1 MERFDVVAAARPLLE
16 ISLLPQWRKCTT
28 AGSPAS
34 GGTASS
40 IVISAAGCLSRN
52 MSRVGRPTG
61 ARRAAVDSVVFHRED
76 PRTMTTPPA
85 SSSSINDP
93 QRSARAQRAT
103 RFVHSRIGRAA
114 IVGGPAALV
123 LVFMLILRAAA
134 ERERTATALDA
145 HAQQVR
151 AETATFLAY
160 LSDAEAGQRGF
171 LLTRRPVYLA
181 PFVSGRPFLDS
192 SLARIRQLTRENPT
206 QQARL
211 DTLTALA
218 HASLAFMDST
228 VEVRR
233 NLGLDS
239 AIARLETGRGREL
252 MDEIRRI
259 EQSVSDEDA
268 TLLATRLAAADAEHR
283 RTLVWLLVG
292 TVAAIA
298 AALFAN
304 LILADASAD
313 EADTRAAVAARM
325 EKLERSEE
333 MLRSALAAGQTGT
346 WDWDLRENRMTWSDV
361 HEMMFGYRPGTF
373 SGDPDVFF
381 SRVHPDDRAAL
392 MSAIERARDQRLE
405 YVHEFRIE
413 PTPGT
418 THWIVGRGSFF
429 YDDVGQPY
437 RAAGTVADITSRK
450 AVQAEPARTLGA
462 T

>member
-1 MERFDVVAAARPLLE
+1 MPTLPAPTSSTHETAR
-16 ISLLPQWRKCTT
+16 
-28 AGSPAS
+28 SP
-34 GGTASS
+34 
-40 IVISAAGCLSRN
+40 
-52 MSRVGRPTG
+52 
-61 ARRAAVDSVVFHRED
+61 
-76 PRTMTTPPA
+76 
-85 SSSSINDP
+85 
-93 QRSARAQRAT
+93 RAQRAT
-103 RFVHSRIGRAA
+103 RFVRSRIGRAA

-134 ERERTATALDA
+134 ERQRTATALDA

-160 LSDAEAGQRGF
+160 LADAEAGQRGF

-192 SLARIRQLTRENPT
+192 SLARIRQLTRGNPT

-218 HASLAFMDST
+218 HASLAFMDTT

-239 AIARLETGRGREL
+239 AIARIETGRGREL
-252 MDEIRRI
+252 VDEIRRI
-259 EQSVSDEDA
+259 EQAISDEDA
-268 TLLATRLAAADAEHR
+268 TALATRLAAADAERR
-283 RTLVWLLVG
+283 RTLAWLLVG

-313 EADTRAAVAARM
+313 EADTRAAIAARM
-325 EKLERSEE
+325 DRLERTHD
-333 MLRSALAAGQTGT
+333 MLQSALAAGQTGT

-361 HEMMFGYRPGTF
+361 HEMMFGYKPGTF
-373 SGDPDVFF
+373 SGDPDAFF
-381 SRVHPDDRAAL
+381 SRVHPNDRAAL
-392 MSAIERARDQRLE
+392 MSAIDRARDERLE

-413 PTPGT
+413 PTPGAIR
-418 THWIVGRGSFF
+418 WVVGRGSFF
-429 YDDVGQPY
+429 YDDAGRAY
-437 RAAGTVADITSRK
+437 RAAGTVTDITSRK
-450 AVQAEPARTLGA
+450 GGPPESARPSRA
-462 T
+462 TV

>member
-1 MERFDVVAAARPLLE
+1 
-16 ISLLPQWRKCTT
+16 
-28 AGSPAS
+28 
-34 GGTASS
+34 
-40 IVISAAGCLSRN
+40 
-52 MSRVGRPTG
+52 
-61 ARRAAVDSVVFHRED
+61 
-76 PRTMTTPPA
+76 MTTPFT
-85 SSSSINDP
+85 SSDSARETV
-93 QRSARAQRAT
+93 RSPRAQRAT

-134 ERERTATALDA
+134 ERARTATTLDA

-192 SLARIRQLTRENPT
+192 SLARMRQLTRENPT

-211 DTLTALA
+211 DTLTTLA

-239 AIARLETGRGREL
+239 AIARIETGRSREL
-252 MDEIRRI
+252 VDDIRRI
-259 EQSVSDEDA
+259 EQSIADEEA
-268 TLLATRLAAADAEHR
+268 KVLARRLIAADAERR

-313 EADTRAAVAARM
+313 EADTRAATAARM
-325 EKLERSEE
+325 EKLERSQE

-346 WDWDLRENRMTWSDV
+346 WDWDLGENRMAWSDV
-361 HEMMFGYRPGTF
+361 HEMMFGYKPGTF
-373 SGDPDVFF
+373 TGDPDAFLAK
-381 SRVHPDDRAAL
+381 VHPDDRAAL
-392 MSAIERARDQRLE
+392 ISAIDRARDERLE
-405 YVHEFRIE
+405 YAHEFRIE
-413 PTPGT
+413 PTPGAIR
-418 THWIVGRGSFF
+418 WIVGRGSFF
-429 YDDVGQPY
+429 YDDTGRPY

-450 AVQAEPARTLGA
+450 AIPTEAGRPPGPSV
-462 T
+462 